1 MHRRGARI
9 YYSVAPSRLYA
20 EPKRLEQ
27 LGYVRSE
34 KRPGKTR
41 ERTFYTLTETGR
53 EALRRW
59 ALEPPGFPRIQNEAV
74 LKLMSG
80 DIVDDDERLLESL
93 LTLRER
99 IDEEPDKRD
108 EAGERY
114 EALPD
119 RRRYL
124 LLNHELGTRLLKA
137 HREWLDIVERE
148 LACPNPQK
156 RVVRGRR
163 RAYD

>member
-9 YYSVAPSRLYA
+9 YYSVAASRLYA
-20 EPKRLEQ
+20 EPKRLER

-41 ERTFYTLTETGR
+41 ERTFYTLTGKGR

-59 ALEPPGFPRIQNEAV
+59 ALEPPAFPRIQNEAV

-80 DIVDDDERLLESL
+80 DIVANDEQLLESL
-93 LTLRER
+93 LVLRDA
-99 IDEEPDKRD
+99 IEEEQSKRD
-108 EAGERY
+108 QARQRY
-114 EALPD
+114 EALPH

-124 LLNHELGTRLLKA
+124 LLVHELGTRLLRI
-137 HREWLDIVERE
+137 HREWLDLVEKE
-148 LACPNPQK
+148 LGKPEPARDKSTPK
-156 RVVRGRR
+156 RAGRR
-163 RAYD
+163 